1 MQHYTSSCSG
11 LWLQQLS
18 GNTRTMNLFNF
29 SLKKPTRQQGNQTW
43 NIILANSGWNK
54 WLPDIL
60 FKMYN
65 FDFFP
70 LILASQVSSTLY
82 FNSVLTT
89 TYYLSYFSAAFD
101 LLKDGNT
108 FFWIVSH
115 AVCWGFKCPVNGI
128 SPKGSAQLVYGIKG
142 EAPERPPE
150 ATGGEAFCL
159 SSGFLNIAVISLL
172 FNIYNGSIRPHFI

>member
-29 SLKKPTRQQGNQTW
+29 SLKKPTRHQGNQTW

-89 TYYLSYFSAAFD
+89 TYYLSYFTVAFD

-108 FFWIVSH
+108 FSGLCH
-115 AVCWGFKCPVNGI
+115 MQSAED
-128 SPKGSAQLVYGIKG
+128 SSAQWTASHPKEVLSLSMESREKHLRDLQ
-142 EAPERPPE
+142 RPQE
-150 ATGGEAFCL
+150 EKL
-159 SSGFLNIAVISLL
+159 SA
-172 FNIYNGSIRPHFI
+172 